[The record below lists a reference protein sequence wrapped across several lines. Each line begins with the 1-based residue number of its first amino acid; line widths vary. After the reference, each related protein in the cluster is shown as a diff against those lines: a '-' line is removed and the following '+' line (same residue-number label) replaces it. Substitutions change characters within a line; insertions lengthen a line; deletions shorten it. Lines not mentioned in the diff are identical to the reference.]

1 VPGFLDLLRT
11 DEELCRLDIGDL
23 FAFMSFTGCRIGE
36 ALDLRWSRVDLEH
49 GTVTFGSTV
58 VRVRG
63 AGLALQEQGKTVS
76 LTRTISVPDAAMEVL
91 RRRDPPL
98 ELVFPSMKGHLR
110 DTGNT
115 EDPRDSGDLV
125 GPVGLE
131 PTTQGLK
138 VPCSTD

>member
-23 FAFMSFTGCRIGE
+23 LAFMIFTGCRIGE

-63 AGLALQEQGKTVS
+63 AGLASRSRARRSRQPERSRSRTQRWKCAGAE
-76 LTRTISVPDAAMEVL
+76 TRHSSSSC
-91 RRRDPPL
+91 RR
-98 ELVFPSMKGHLR
+98 
-110 DTGNT
+110 
-115 EDPRDSGDLV
+115 
-125 GPVGLE
+125 
-131 PTTQGLK
+131 
-138 VPCSTD
+138 